1 VDHFKT
7 SLCAVRALDP
17 DIPVAV
23 NRPWLVTAAAE
34 RFTAGFSATILYAVK
49 ANPSPWVLDALWAG
63 GVRAFDV
70 ASDVECALVRGR
82 FPDATLAFMHPVKS
96 RNAIRKAYFDHGVR
110 IFALDSADE
119 LAKIVDE
126 TGGARDLTLVIRMA
140 VENTAADL
148 PLAAKFGVSGDEAVA
163 LLRAARA
170 ATREDLG
177 ISFHVGSQCMDP
189 NAWLKALGD
198 VSEIIRKAAVVI
210 DIIDVGGGFPSR
222 YPGRE
227 PPDLSLFFNAI
238 ETAFED
244 MPVTMNCE
252 LWAEPGRAL
261 VAEATSIVARV
272 ELRKGGALYINDGSY
287 GTLFDATHV
296 AWRYPVRVL
305 RANGDSISTATA
317 PFQLYGPTCDSIDA
331 VDGLID
337 LPADI
342 REGDFI
348 EFGMLGAYG
357 VSMATRFNGFGDV
370 IDITSAEMPWAS
382 QFASELS
389 QAAQTGRVL
398 AFKG

>member
-1 VDHFKT
+1 VEHFNT

-17 DIPVAV
+17 DIPLAV

-34 RFTAGFSATILYAVK
+34 RFTRGFDATILYAVK

-96 RNAIRKAYFDHGVR
+96 RRAIRRAYFEHGVR
-110 IFALDSADE
+110 TFALDSADE

-126 TGGARDLTLVIRMA
+126 TAGAKDLNLVIRMA
-140 VENTAADL
+140 VENAAADL
-148 PLAAKFGVSGDEAVA
+148 PLAAKFGVAGDEAVA

-170 ATREDLG
+170 ATREELG

-189 NAWLKALGD
+189 GAWVKALTD

-222 YPGRE
+222 YPGRT
-227 PPDLSLFFNAI
+227 PPDLSVFFAVI
-238 ETAFED
+238 EKAFED

-305 RANGDSISTATA
+305 RANGDAMSSQTAA
-317 PFQLYGPTCDSIDA
+317 FQLYGPTCDSIDA

-337 LPADI
+337 LPTDI
-342 REGDFI
+342 REGDYI

-357 VSMATRFNGFGDV
+357 VSMATRFNGFGEV
-370 IDITSAEMPWAS
+370 IDITSAEMPWVS
-382 QFASELS
+382 QFLPKTDVALRT
-389 QAAQTGRVL
+389 ARVL
-398 AFKG
+398 AFKN

>member
-1 VDHFKT
+1 VDHFQS
-7 SLCAVRALDP
+7 SLCAIRALDP

-23 NRPWLVTAAAE
+23 NRPWLVSAAAR
-34 RFTAGFSATILYAVK
+34 RFTETFSADILYAVK

-63 GVRAFDV
+63 GVRSFDV

-82 FPDATLAFMHPVKS
+82 FPEATLAFMHPVKS
-96 RNAIRKAYFDHGVR
+96 RRAIRRAYFDHGVR
-110 IFALDSADE
+110 IFALDCADE

-126 TGGARDLTLVIRMA
+126 TDGAQDLTLVIRMG
-140 VENTAADL
+140 VENSAADL
-148 PLAAKFGVSGDEAVA
+148 PLAAKFGVNGDDAVE

-189 NAWLKALGD
+189 NAWVKALAD

-227 PPDLSLFFNAI
+227 PPDLNQFFAAI
-238 ETAFED
+238 ERAFED
-244 MPVTMNCE
+244 MPVTMNCA

-296 AWRYPVRVL
+296 KWRYPVRVL
-305 RANGDSISTATA
+305 RANGDSVSKTLE

-370 IDITSAEMPWAS
+370 IDVSSSEMPWQS
-382 QFASELS
+382 QFGEVAQ
-389 QAAQTGRVL
+389 QAPQTSRVL
-398 AFKG
+398 AFKS